1 LQERSQTGAA
11 ASCSQGLFTGWKT
24 SSGAADEYTKPAII
38 RTQAWRVVDLPTLD
52 EIPACVRPEIDFFG
66 ALGVVIAIAAC
77 ALVLKMYPMGPAEA
91 AKDAI
96 EGLKSE
102 AYTWG
107 DTVKFILAIA
117 AAGATVMA
125 WAYQTGSKRLGVVD
139 LFACEI
145 ATLCRVGTV
154 VEFIPNMVA
163 QYDLVG
169 AKPKNAP
176 QTEAPAQA
184 LRFDSEENYFPVFES
199 NAKDLQIL
207 EADVVNNVT
216 AFYTYMKATRDM
228 LRQLSNLRL
237 SGGPAEAE
245 RKALV
250 NVIYMVFLAYESAR
264 RAIDDLIE
272 FEPTH
277 AENKIVV
284 LFTELPAYRFL
295 RNRFADGEFK
305 DEIRMKRLDL
315 RLIDYQDFVPELC
328 AKVHAH
334 AGAEK
339 WDKAYSLVTG
349 LENEFRLLQKEV
361 VNVVSVPRIA
371 AHAA

>member
-1 LQERSQTGAA
+1 MSTSKGLLFRHKRGESSTFRRLLRSQHVG
-11 ASCSQGLFTGWKT
+11 
-24 SSGAADEYTKPAII
+24 
-38 RTQAWRVVDLPTLD
+38 DLRW
-52 EIPACVRPEIDFFG
+52 IFFA
-66 ALGVVIAIAAC
+66 ALGGVFLVGGL
-77 ALVLKMYPMGPAEA
+77 ALFFKIHPLGPMEA

-107 DTVKFILAIA
+107 DTVKFLLAIA

-154 VEFIPNMVA
+154 VEFIPNMIA
-163 QYDLVG
+163 QYNAAG
-169 AKPKNAP
+169 ATSKKAA
-176 QTEAPAQA
+176 QSEVSAQA
-184 LRFDSEENYFPVFES
+184 LRFNSEENYFPVFES

-228 LRQLSNLRL
+228 LRQLSDLRL
-237 SGGPAEAE
+237 NAGPAEAE
-245 RKALV
+245 RKAVV

-284 LFTELPAYRFL
+284 LFTEIPAYRFL
-295 RNRFADGEFK
+295 RKRFVEGEFK

-315 RLIDYQDFVPELC
+315 RLIEYRKFVPKLC
-328 AKVHAH
+328 AKVCANAH
-334 AGAEK
+334 VDK
-339 WDKAYSLVTG
+339 WDKAESLVAG
-349 LENEFRLLQKEV
+349 LGNEFDLLEEESARL
-361 VNVVSVPRIA
+361 VSVPVA
-371 AHAA
+371 ANPLAANAA